1 MNLEQGANTR
11 SSQEPSGLVLIVED
25 NRNISEMVGEYLE
38 GRGFEVDFAA
48 DGLDGYRL
56 AAENS
61 YDVIVLDLML
71 PVMDGWQVC
80 RRLRED
86 SPHHVPILMLT
97 ARDSLDDKLEGFAAG
112 ADDYLTKPFAMEEI
126 EVRCNVL
133 SRRHLLNRDIRLT
146 IGEVVIDRKSQRV
159 TRAGT
164 PIELHHLG
172 YRILLLL
179 AEAYPGVVT
188 RSELMS
194 RLWGDDPPDTDAL
207 RTHIYLLRQA
217 IDKPFSNSILV
228 TVHGVGFKLEPA
240 HG

>member
-1 MNLEQGANTR
+1 MTQGLHI
-11 SSQEPSGLVLIVED
+11 LVVED
-25 NRNISEMVGEYLE
+25 NATLARNLVDYLE
-38 GRGFEVDFAA
+38 QHGHRVDYAR
-48 DGLDGYRL
+48 DGEL
-56 AAENS
+56 AMHLALENR

-80 RRLRED
+80 RRLREA

-112 ADDYLTKPFAMEEI
+112 ADDYLTKPYALEEI

-133 SRRHLLNRDIRLT
+133 SRRHLLNRDTRLT
-146 IGEVVIDRKSQRV
+146 IGDVVIDRKSQRV
-159 TRAGT
+159 TRAGR
-164 PIELHHLG
+164 PIELHPLA
-172 YRILLLL
+172 YRILVLL
-179 AEAYPGVVT
+179 AEAHPGVVT

-207 RTHIYLLRQA
+207 RTHIYLLRQS
-217 IDKPFSNSILV
+217 IDKPFASSVLV

>member
-1 MNLEQGANTR
+1 MTQGLHI
-11 SSQEPSGLVLIVED
+11 LVVED
-25 NRNISEMVGEYLE
+25 NATLARNLVDYLE
-38 GRGFEVDFAA
+38 QHGHRVDYAR
-48 DGLDGYRL
+48 DGAL
-56 AAENS
+56 AMHLALENR

-112 ADDYLTKPFAMEEI
+112 ADDYLTKPYALEEI

-133 SRRHLLNRDIRLT
+133 SRRHLLNRDIRLI
-146 IGEVVIDRKSQRV
+146 IGDVVIDRKTQQV
-159 TRAGT
+159 TRAGK
-164 PIELHHLG
+164 PLELHPLA
-172 YRILLLL
+172 YRILVLL

-194 RLWGDDPPDTDAL
+194 HLWGDDPPDTDAL
-207 RTHIYLLRQA
+207 RTHIYLLRQS
-217 IDKPFSNSILV
+217 IDRPFASSVLV
-228 TVHGVGFKLEPA
+228 TVHGVGFKLEAA

>member
-1 MNLEQGANTR
+1 MTQGLHI
-11 SSQEPSGLVLIVED
+11 LVVED
-25 NRNISEMVGEYLE
+25 NATLARNLVDYLE
-38 GRGFEVDFAA
+38 QHGHRVDYAR
-48 DGLDGYRL
+48 DGALAIRL
-56 AAENS
+56 ALENR
-61 YDVIVLDLML
+61 YDVVVLDLML
-71 PVMDGWQVC
+71 PVMDGWEVC
-80 RRLRED
+80 RRLRGE
-86 SPHHVPILMLT
+86 SAHHVPVLMLT
-97 ARDSLDDKLEGFAAG
+97 ARDSLGDKLEGFAAG

-133 SRRHLLNRDIRLT
+133 SRRHLLNRDTRLT
-146 IGEVVIDRKSQRV
+146 IGDVVIDRRSQRV

-164 PIELHHLG
+164 PLDLHQIG

-179 AEAYPGVVT
+179 AEGYPGVVT

-217 IDKPFSNSILV
+217 IDRPFATPVLV

-240 HG
+240 HA

>member
-1 MNLEQGANTR
+1 MTQGLHI
-11 SSQEPSGLVLIVED
+11 LVVED
-25 NRNISEMVGEYLE
+25 NATLARNLVDYLE
-38 GRGFEVDFAA
+38 QHGHRVDYAR
-48 DGLDGYRL
+48 DGEL
-56 AAENS
+56 AMHLALENR

-97 ARDSLDDKLEGFAAG
+97 ARDSLNDKLEGFAAG
-112 ADDYLTKPFAMEEI
+112 ADDYLTKPYALEEI

-133 SRRHLLNRDIRLT
+133 SRRHLLNRDVRLI
-146 IGEVVIDRKSQRV
+146 IGDVVIDRKAQQV
-159 TRAGT
+159 TRAGR
-164 PIELHHLG
+164 PLELHPLA
-172 YRILLLL
+172 YRILVLL

-207 RTHIYLLRQA
+207 RTHIYLLRQS
-217 IDKPFSNSILV
+217 IDRPFASSVLV

>member
-1 MNLEQGANTR
+1 MTR
-11 SSQEPSGLVLIVED
+11 GLHLLVVED
-25 NRNISEMVGEYLE
+25 NAALARNLVDYLE
-38 GRGFEVDFAA
+38 QHGHRVDYAR
-48 DGLDGYRL
+48 DGAL
-56 AAENS
+56 AVHLALQNR